1 MIFLARKESD
11 NHMISHNEY
20 VIWTIKNGALRIAVG
35 ICNQTEFP
43 IVYLK
48 DMVAYNEGEYNC
60 YSYYD
65 APLSP
70 EQAKE
75 IIEAAKA
82 GNNRAV
88 PHLIKKYVHLDS
100 SLKFCECIGYTMLTD
115 MVSDE
120 WFDSVKRI
128 MALFDSNH
136 CKGYYEINVEV
147 EEW

>member
-1 MIFLARKESD
+1 
-11 NHMISHNEY
+11 MISHNEY
-20 VIWTIKNGALRIAVG
+20 VIWTIKNGTLRIAVG
-35 ICNQTEFP
+35 ICDQTELP

-48 DMVAYNEGEYNC
+48 NLDAYNKGEYNC

-75 IIEAAKA
+75 IIEAAKV

-88 PHLIKKYVHLDS
+88 PHLIKKYVQLDN
-100 SLKFCECIGYTMLTD
+100 SLKFFEDIGYTMLTD

-120 WFDSVKRI
+120 WFDSVKKI
-128 MALFDSNH
+128 MALLDSKR
-136 CKGYYEINVEV
+136 CKGYYEIDVEV

>member
-1 MIFLARKESD
+1 MV
-11 NHMISHNEY
+11 SHNEY
-20 VIWTIKNGALRIAVG
+20 VIWTIKNGTLRIAVG
-35 ICNQTEFP
+35 ICDQTEFP

-48 DMVAYNEGEYNC
+48 DLEAYNEGKYSC

-65 APLSP
+65 APLSL
-70 EQAKE
+70 EQARE

-82 GNNRAV
+82 GKNRAV
-88 PHLIKKYVHLDS
+88 PQLIKKYVHLDS
-100 SLKFCECIGYTMLTD
+100 SLKFYENIGYTMLTD

-120 WFDSVKRI
+120 WFDSVKII
-128 MALFDSNH
+128 MALLDSKR

>member
-20 VIWTIKNGALRIAVG
+20 VIWTIKNGTLRIAVG
-35 ICNQTEFP
+35 ICNQTEFS

-48 DMVAYNEGEYNC
+48 EMVAYNEGEYNC

-128 MALFDSNH
+128 MALLDSNH

>member
-1 MIFLARKESD
+1 MRKDSD
-11 NHMISHNEY
+11 AHMLSHNEY
-20 VIWTIKNGALRIAVG
+20 VIWTIKNGSLRIAVG

-48 DMVAYNEGEYNC
+48 DLETFKEDNYNC
-60 YSYYD
+60 YSYYE
-65 APLSP
+65 APLTT

-75 IIEAAKA
+75 IIEAAKS

-128 MALFDSNH
+128 MALLDSKR
-136 CKGYYEINVEV
+136 CKGYYEIDVEV
-147 EEW
+147 EEF

>member
-1 MIFLARKESD
+1 MRKESD
-11 NHMISHNEY
+11 SEMISHNEY
-20 VIWTIKNGALRIAVG
+20 VVWTINNGTLRIAVG

-48 DMVAYNEGEYNC
+48 DLEAYDKGEYNC
-60 YSYYD
+60 YSYYE

-75 IIEAAKA
+75 IIEAAKS

-100 SLKFCECIGYTMLTD
+100 SLKFYECIGYIMLTD

-128 MALFDSNH
+128 IALLDSKR

>member
-1 MIFLARKESD
+1 
-11 NHMISHNEY
+11 MISHNEY
-20 VIWTIKNGALRIAVG
+20 VIWTIKNGTLRIDIG
-35 ICNQTEFP
+35 ICDQTEFP

-48 DMVAYNEGEYNC
+48 DLEAYNEGEYNC

-70 EQAKE
+70 GQARE

-88 PHLIKKYVHLDS
+88 PLLIKKYVHLDS
-100 SLKFCECIGYTMLTD
+100 SLKFYECVRYTMLTD

-120 WFDSVKRI
+120 WFDSVKKVI
-128 MALFDSNH
+128 ALLDSKR

-147 EEW
+147 EEWDEDDIEVIG